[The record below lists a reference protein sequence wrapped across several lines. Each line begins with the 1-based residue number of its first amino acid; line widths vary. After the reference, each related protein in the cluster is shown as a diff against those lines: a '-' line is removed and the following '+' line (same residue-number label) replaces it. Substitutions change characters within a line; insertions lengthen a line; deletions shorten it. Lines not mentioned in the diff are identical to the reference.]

1 LRDRHYF
8 CGRISFAKKSVRI
21 AFALAAAVVVGAATA
36 GVIVVVHSSG
46 HPADAATLAAV
57 DIAAVALAIAVLTP
71 VDSWRAK
78 GRGGTASASPQAAA
92 AADRL
97 AGWLWR

>member
-1 LRDRHYF
+1 MRTV
-8 CGRISFAKKSVRI
+8 FAP
-21 AFALAAAVVVGAATA
+21 AAAVVVGAATA
-36 GVIVVVHSSG
+36 GVIVVVPSSG

-97 AGWLWR
+97 AGCGDDRKVVAGGCPAA